1 MSQKGN
7 LPEPLTTFPK
17 IMKFKELIND
27 PPPPDLT
34 PMWGDVLY
42 LRWTTLLN
50 FEGLVIR
57 EVFAG
62 NFIDSKDDTIQ
73 EARIAALTVI
83 DSLTFPKAVLVAQT
97 MKAILVQKR
106 VRTQTY
112 HEQHRAAEC
121 FFPDDEDSSE
131 DHVLSV
137 AVHRRGAE
145 PVDDNGFEPSAE
157 AEDLLYALCREAG
170 FWDGIVYLRGS
181 TKLNKRL
188 KGAFRFLLTYR
199 ETVFV

>member
-17 IMKFKELIND
+17 IMKFRELID
-27 PPPPDLT
+27 EPPPPDLT
-34 PMWGDVLY
+34 PMWGDVLC
-42 LRWTTLLN
+42 LRWATLLN
-50 FEGLVIR
+50 FEGLVTR

-62 NFIDSKDDTIQ
+62 NFIDSKDDTLQ

-83 DSLTFPKAVLVAQT
+83 DSLTFPKAGLVART
-97 MKAILVQKR
+97 MKAILTQKR
-106 VRTQTY
+106 AKNRIY

-145 PVDDNGFEPSAE
+145 PADDNGSGPS
-157 AEDLLYALCREAG
+157 AEDLLYILCLEAG
-170 FWDGIVYLRGS
+170 FWDGIAYLRGS

-188 KGAFRFLLTYR
+188 KGAFRFLLAYR
-199 ETVFV
+199 DNVFA